1 VASLEGLHPRLFIA
15 TDGVNALFIAP
26 WRLTVSL
33 TDVFDRGIKGLRIGI
48 ALMIE
53 PIERAMRLEVCFF

>member
-1 VASLEGLHPRLFIA
+1 
-15 TDGVNALFIAP
+15 VNALFIAP